1 MDDRP
6 ERKYLE
12 RHVREDLCSAC
23 ATNPEAWKDLGR
35 ELIPKSDAALG
46 RIAANAKGDVI
57 TCCSKLF
64 ELWLQ
69 RQPKAS
75 WRQLI
80 EALEE
85 VKLPTLAVEILE
97 KLEPSVASASVHTTM
112 TTSSQMPS
120 SMTPNAR

>member
-23 ATNPEAWKDLGR
+23 ATNPEIWKDLGR

-46 RIAANAKGDVI
+46 GITASAKGDVI

-69 RQPKAS
+69 RQPEAS

-80 EALEE
+80 EALKE
-85 VKLPTLAVEILE
+85 VKLTTLAVEIQE
-97 KLEPSVASASVHTTM
+97 KLEPGIAYVCVHACM
-112 TTSSQMPS
+112 RVC
-120 SMTPNAR
+120 ACV